1 MTSGFHNTG
10 GRKVA
15 GVAWVIRVFI
25 ANDRRG
31 KAKHKT
37 GTSRAMIR
45 WTAANSVR
53 RCPVSS
59 VVDTRSINPSMSDSH
74 RVAGVRWSG
83 FQTCAL
89 PELSQKSAFKAGS
102 VSVVSSRKYAASVLA
117 AGYSLHQRAD
127 LEADHIHSHAH
138 AREAVANDRG
148 PALERGIALLR
159 EQREPNGSPASIFQQ
174 AVVIAVRK
182 VQRREEALRGGDV
195 VGRRR
200 GVCVP
205 LCVAG

>member
-1 MTSGFHNTG
+1 MFPTAAAFWNRGNDGAERSSRPAGLQGWPSRTPMTSGFHNTG

-31 KAKHKT
+31 KAKHKM

-59 VVDTRSINPSMSDSH
+59 VVDTRSIDPSMSDPTGW
-74 RVAGVRWSG
+74 RCPLVRIPDMCAAG
-83 FQTCAL
+83 TE
-89 PELSQKSAFKAGS
+89 PEIGVQGGI
-102 VSVVSSRKYAASVLA
+102 RIGCQQPEERGMVLA
-117 AGYSLHQRAD
+117 AEYSLHQRAD

-148 PALERGIALLR
+148 PAFSEVLPFCVSNVNRTGAPL
-159 EQREPNGSPASIFQQ
+159 ASSS
-174 AVVIAVRK
+174 R
-182 VQRREEALRGGDV
+182 
-195 VGRRR
+195 
-200 GVCVP
+200 P
-205 LCVAG
+205 S